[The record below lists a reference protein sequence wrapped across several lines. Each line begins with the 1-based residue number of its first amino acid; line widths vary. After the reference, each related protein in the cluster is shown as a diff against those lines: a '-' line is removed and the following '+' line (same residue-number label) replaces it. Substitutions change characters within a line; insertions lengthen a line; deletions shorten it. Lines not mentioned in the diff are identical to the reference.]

1 MGRSVHVGG
10 RRGVLTHSIPVSRNT
25 YSGVSQSVSVNKP
38 IVFVADTHTKAE
50 RRRRCG
56 SRRNTFMTTPVVRKS
71 VTWEKTGA
79 TFEVSPVGPSV
90 NVSRMRINSM
100 IRSSVYL
107 FTVRPRDPLE

>member
-1 MGRSVHVGG
+1 
-10 RRGVLTHSIPVSRNT
+10 
-25 YSGVSQSVSVNKP
+25 
-38 IVFVADTHTKAE
+38 
-50 RRRRCG
+50 
-56 SRRNTFMTTPVVRKS
+56 MTTPVVRKS

-107 FTVRPRDPLE
+107 FTVRRRDLMGEATHVPDMSFAIVKYTVRCSNSTRHFHSSHFSPGFHSANGRSLCTSQHTTLPRFVAQRV